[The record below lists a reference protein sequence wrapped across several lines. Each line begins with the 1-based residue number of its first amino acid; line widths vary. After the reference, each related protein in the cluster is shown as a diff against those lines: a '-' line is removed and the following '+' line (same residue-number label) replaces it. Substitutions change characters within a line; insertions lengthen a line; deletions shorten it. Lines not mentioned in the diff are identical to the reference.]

1 MWCTTGSILGPLL
14 WIYISDLH
22 KAIQH
27 CKVHQFADDTNFFQT
42 NKSMKNLNK
51 LVNRDMK
58 QLNNWLNAHKI
69 SLNVEKTE
77 PVIYTY
83 MPSRHQSLSIVM
95 VSYFSCNKRWFGF
108 IFFSKYLS
116 VTCFLSCSQLW
127 ESSQKPQLQYHFLF
141 KVNFDEG
148 FLPPKIIYC
157 LLTQQFW
164 YRLKLFIV

>member
-1 MWCTTGSILGPLL
+1 M
-14 WIYISDLH
+14 
-22 KAIQH
+22 
-27 CKVHQFADDTNFFQT
+27 HQFADDTNFFQT

-95 VSYFSCNKRWFGF
+95 VTYFSCNKR
-108 IFFSKYLS
+108 
-116 VTCFLSCSQLW
+116 
-127 ESSQKPQLQYHFLF
+127 
-141 KVNFDEG
+141 
-148 FLPPKIIYC
+148 
-157 LLTQQFW
+157 
-164 YRLKLFIV
+164 